1 MDNMEKIAKKTE
13 DELRR
18 EKKQMEDDLHS
29 ESQARAKLADIVE
42 MMAALKDAGDDDK
55 KRDDAQ
61 QTIDESI
68 LECAIRLGWHQ
79 IGKPEDAD
87 KEFMLLLCTGGPAV
101 RVRGELDQYNNPENV
116 VIEHQDWFTL
126 WQEFTGLTDV
136 EEKALLNYACQ
147 FYFGE

>member
-18 EKKQMEDDLHS
+18 EKKQMEGDLHS
-29 ESQARAKLADIVE
+29 ESQARAKLAGIVD
-42 MMAALKDAGDDDK
+42 MMGDLEAVRDDDE
-55 KRDDAQ
+55 KREDVEQ
-61 QTIDESI
+61 VIQESI
-68 LECAIRLGWHQ
+68 LEVAIRLGWHQ
-79 IGKPEDAD
+79 IGKPEDAG